1 MSYHRALVLPQTLPM
16 RDFAN
21 AYGPYAHQVRYV
33 IPQAQTVPARPAAP
47 PRSHPLGDSGDGLGA
62 LGRGLGTL
70 VVL

>member
-1 MSYHRALVLPQTLPM
+1 MSYHRAKVLPQTLPM

-33 IPQAQTVPARPAAP
+33 IPQQAQAPRRPAQP
-47 PRSHPLGDSGDGLGA
+47 QRPLGDSGDGLGA